1 MNHTEAHSSYIAN
14 YISSKWW
21 FGIIKIYIYKNY
33 RKRLLNI
40 HLFMKVSAA
49 PERLPNIKSSAIV
62 DKGYEKRNK
71 RSSALHWHTGTF
83 FLRSPVRPE
92 TTGQDIWLITS
103 NCSIFEEVFVFST
116 FCCLD
121 YSNYFS
127 YNISWCSG

>member
-71 RSSALHWHTGTF
+71 RSSALHWHTGTL
-83 FLRSPVRPE
+83 FLRSHVRPE
-92 TTGQDIWLITS
+92 TNGRHLWLTTS
-103 NCSIFEEVFVFST
+103 NCSSFEEVSVFST

-127 YNISWCSG
+127 CNISWCSG